1 MSLLGVCLPFVC
13 LKVAAGQSLARVK
26 NRLVESGFLIWEATE
41 SGILPSWAPWGIGLG
56 VVGSGSY
63 FLTIDIVPYRFDST
77 QCSNMPAKK
86 DTASSRAAGQ
96 GGKGGRTI
104 MSSKRP
110 YPGKPIELLNEQE
123 FRDRFCL
130 PNDIFV

>member
-1 MSLLGVCLPFVC
+1 MLITLSIKEHQLDMNQLRHQLGH
-13 LKVAAGQSLARVK
+13 KS
-26 NRLVESGFLIWEATE
+26 EATE
-41 SGILPSWAPWGIGLG
+41 SGILPSWAPWGVGLG
-56 VVGSGSY
+56 AVGPGSY
-63 FLTIDIVPYRFDST
+63 FLTVDIVPYRFDLT

-86 DTASSRAAGQ
+86 DTASSRVAGQ

-104 MSSKRP
+104 MSSKCP

-130 PNDIFV
+130 PNDVSV